1 MSCQRGNTYEPVE
14 MKQMILTYTLS
25 PASTSGATVST
36 TSTDNKKSSSTA
48 SKSTKSEETN
58 TIKYQELLQ
67 QFKAVQ
73 SRHEKQR
80 RQCKFY
86 KI

>member
-1 MSCQRGNTYEPVE
+1 MFST
-14 MKQMILTYTLS
+14 
-25 PASTSGATVST
+25 ASAYGVAVST
-36 TSTDNKKSSSTA
+36 TSTDNKKSSITA
-48 SKSTKSEETN
+48 SKSAKSEETN

-80 RQCKFY
+80 RQCRFS
-86 KI
+86 I